1 MWLRLSAAATS
12 GIWGFNFVLGV
23 ASREECDA
31 FLIAVMG
38 FAFVAGFGARGSRRS
53 TCVLAWAPLLLRAR
67 VGKCDGLWRVV
78 GVRREVG
85 EGKKKGEA
93 KRGTNL
99 RVRCELQPH
108 RYLGPFAVSRHLGRT
123 RVGNLWLRGPIP
135 KPFGHD
141 ANS

>member
-1 MWLRLSAAATS
+1 M
-12 GIWGFNFVLGV
+12 GV

-99 RVRCELQPH
+99 RVRCELQPY
-108 RYLGPFAVSRHLGRT
+108 RYPDSFAGRT
-123 RVGNLWLRGPIP
+123 RVGNPRLRGPMP
-135 KPFGHD
+135 HPWSHD
-141 ANS
+141 AIA